1 MTDKALC
8 RGVGLCWLLIRF
20 NTMNMKRLH
29 LLLPVLLLPLLVC
42 AQRIVSGSVVDENG
56 EPLIGATVRVQG
68 TTAGTITDFDGLF
81 SLSDVADDAIVE
93 VSYMGYLPQQ
103 LKAATGMRIV
113 LQEDVQRLEDVIVVG
128 YGAAKIKDLTSPID
142 VVKGE
147 ELTSVPTSSPMS
159 ALQGKVAGVNIVNSG
174 VPGSGPTV
182 QIRGIGSFSNNTPLF
197 VVDGMFYDNI
207 NFLNNGDIEDMS
219 IMKDASAAAIYGVRA
234 ANGVVII
241 TTKRGKNNQR
251 PDVTYD
257 GYVGVQTVS
266 NLIDMCSSD
275 QYAEMLL
282 EVNRRSYTR
291 MFRNSMNMYG
301 GTYDNEAGV
310 FHLDQNTN
318 WYKQLLRPAV
328 MTNHSLTINGG
339 GEKATYGVGMSYLY
353 QNGIMNTPNSY
364 NRMNLR
370 GNLEYKP
377 FTWLTVGFNGIFVQ
391 SKQQFPNNAAWQ
403 QAYNMPGIFPVYDPT
418 TADLYTD
425 GFASPMTLQ
434 LTNNFYNPVATAKY
448 YDSRN
453 TTNQMMASAYAQF
466 NILPDKLNLRTS
478 YNYDYTGMEATTFIP
493 EYYISN
499 NQKNETSNLT
509 KSTTSFNNWIWDNTL
524 TYSDQWGKHGFKA
537 MLGLSLREERYRN
550 LWAVAQDVPAGK
562 DSYKYISLGNTEG
575 RVTGDDGNRY
585 RGFSYFGRLNYNYDD
600 RYMLMFT
607 IRRDGSS
614 KYNEKW
620 GTFPSV
626 GAAWVLTNEEW
637 LKGVDG
643 VDYLKLRASWGLL
656 GNDKIGAS
664 FGTTSSDLARAVF
677 GTNTAVSGYINSTNF
692 SWLSWEVVNE
702 TNVGT
707 NFAFFGNKL
716 TGDIDWYYR
725 LTQNAV
731 VSPMLPMQEQ
741 SIAGN
746 WGEILNMGVDV
757 NLNWEQR
764 IGKDFTYFV
773 GGNVSWLRNR
783 VMSLREGV
791 NIIKGG
797 KTVQMVG
804 EKMNSYYGFKVVGVY
819 QTDEECATDPIAV
832 ANGLV
837 PGDFKYQD
845 VNGDKII
852 DDSDKQIL
860 GSYIPDWTYGINMG
874 FRYKGLDLNIVF
886 TGKAGGQIWNRKRAL
901 RYASNTYN
909 FDLDQYTRRWHGE
922 GTSNT
927 DPSAAGLMKS
937 WNIGDSQNASYF
949 VESADY
955 FRIQNITLGYTFT
968 NVGAGSYKMPS
979 IRLSLSAEKP
989 FTTYTAHA
997 LTPEVSDPEGWDTE
1011 VYPLTSTWSF
1021 AVQLKF

>member
-1 MTDKALC
+1 
-8 RGVGLCWLLIRF
+8 
-20 NTMNMKRLH
+20 
-29 LLLPVLLLPLLVC
+29 LPVLLLPLLVC
-42 AQRIVSGSVVDENG
+42 AQRTVSGRVVDDSG

-103 LKAATGMRIV
+103 LKAASDMRVV

-147 ELTSVPTSSPMS
+147 ELTAVPTSSPMS

-241 TTKRGKNNQR
+241 TTKRGKHNQR

-282 EVNRRSYTR
+282 EVNKRSYTR
-291 MFRNSMNMYG
+291 MFRNSMTMYG
-301 GTYDNEAGV
+301 GTYDAEAGV

-339 GEKATYGVGMSYLY
+339 SEKATYGVGMSYLY

-377 FTWLTVGFNGIFVQ
+377 FKWLTVGFNGIFVQ

-418 TADLYTD
+418 TAELYTD

-537 MLGLSLREERYRN
+537 MIGLSLREERYRN

-637 LKGVDG
+637 LKGVEG

-677 GTNTAVSGYINSTNF
+677 GTNTAVSGYVNSSNF

-707 NFAFFGNKL
+707 NFAFFGNRL

-746 WGEILNMGVDV
+746 CGEILNMGVDI

-804 EKMNSYYGFKVVGVY
+804 QKMNSYYGFKVIGVY

-837 PGDFKYQD
+837 PGDFKYED
-845 VNGDKII
+845 VNKDNVI

-997 LTPEVSDPEGWDTE
+997 LTPEISDPEGWDTE

>member
-1 MTDKALC
+1 
-8 RGVGLCWLLIRF
+8 
-20 NTMNMKRLH
+20 MNMKRLH

-42 AQRIVSGSVVDENG
+42 AQRTVSGRVVDDSG

-103 LKAATGMRIV
+103 LKAASDMRVV

-147 ELTSVPTSSPMS
+147 ELTAVPTSSPMS

-241 TTKRGKNNQR
+241 TTKRGKHNQR

-282 EVNRRSYTR
+282 EVNKRSYTR
-291 MFRNSMNMYG
+291 MFRNSMTMYG
-301 GTYDNEAGV
+301 GTYDAEAGV

-339 GEKATYGVGMSYLY
+339 SEKATYGVGMSYLY

-377 FTWLTVGFNGIFVQ
+377 FKWLTVGFNGIFVQ

-418 TADLYTD
+418 TAELYTD

-537 MLGLSLREERYRN
+537 MIGLSLREERYRN

-637 LKGVDG
+637 LKGVEG

-677 GTNTAVSGYINSTNF
+677 GTNTAVSGYVNSSNF

-707 NFAFFGNKL
+707 NFAFFGNRL

-804 EKMNSYYGFKVVGVY
+804 QKMNSYYGFKVIGVY

-837 PGDFKYQD
+837 PGDFKYED
-845 VNGDKII
+845 VNKDNVI

-874 FRYKGLDLNIVF
+874 FQYKGLDLNIVF

-997 LTPEVSDPEGWDTE
+997 LTPEISDPEGWDTE

>member
-1 MTDKALC
+1 
-8 RGVGLCWLLIRF
+8 
-20 NTMNMKRLH
+20 MNMKRLH

-42 AQRIVSGSVVDENG
+42 AQRTVSGRVVDDSG

-103 LKAATGMRIV
+103 LKAASDMRVV

-147 ELTSVPTSSPMS
+147 ELTAVPTSSPMS

-241 TTKRGKNNQR
+241 TTKRGKHNQR

-282 EVNRRSYTR
+282 EVNKRSYTR
-291 MFRNSMNMYG
+291 MFRNSMTMYG
-301 GTYDNEAGV
+301 GTYDAEAGV

-339 GEKATYGVGMSYLY
+339 SEKATYGVGMSYLY

-377 FTWLTVGFNGIFVQ
+377 FKWLTVGFNGIFVQ

-418 TADLYTD
+418 TAELYTD

-537 MLGLSLREERYRN
+537 MIGLSLREERYRN

-637 LKGVDG
+637 LKGVEG

-677 GTNTAVSGYINSTNF
+677 GTNTAVSGYVNSSNF

-707 NFAFFGNKL
+707 NFAFFGNRL

-746 WGEILNMGVDV
+746 WGEILNMGVDI

-804 EKMNSYYGFKVVGVY
+804 QKMNSYYGFKVIGVY

-837 PGDFKYQD
+837 PGDFKYED
-845 VNGDKII
+845 VNKDNVI

-997 LTPEVSDPEGWDTE
+997 LTPEISDPEGWDTE

>member
-1 MTDKALC
+1 
-8 RGVGLCWLLIRF
+8 
-20 NTMNMKRLH
+20 MNRLY
-29 LLLPVLLLPLLVC
+29 VVVVALLLPLLLY
-42 AQRIVSGSVVDENG
+42 AQRIVTGVVVDDSG
-56 EPLIGATVRVQG
+56 EPLIGAAVRVQG
-68 TTAGTITDFDGLF
+68 TTDGTITDMDGRF
-81 SLSDVADDAIVE
+81 SLPNVVDGATVE

-103 LKAATGMRIV
+103 LKAASDMRIV

-147 ELTSVPTSSPMS
+147 ELTAVPTSSPMS

-241 TTKRGKNNQR
+241 TTKRGKHNQR

-282 EVNRRSYTR
+282 EVNKRSYTR
-291 MFRNSMNMYG
+291 MFRNSMTMYG
-301 GTYDNEAGV
+301 GTYDAEAGV

-339 GEKATYGVGMSYLY
+339 SEKATYGVGMSYLY

-377 FTWLTVGFNGIFVQ
+377 FKWLTVGFNGIFVQ

-418 TADLYTD
+418 TAELYTD

-637 LKGVDG
+637 LKGVEG

-677 GTNTAVSGYINSTNF
+677 GTNTAVSGYVNSSNF

-746 WGEILNMGVDV
+746 WGEILNMGVDI

-804 EKMNSYYGFKVVGVY
+804 QKMNSYYGFKVIGVY

-837 PGDFKYQD
+837 PGDFKYED
-845 VNGDKII
+845 VNGDKVI

>member
-1 MTDKALC
+1 
-8 RGVGLCWLLIRF
+8 
-20 NTMNMKRLH
+20 MNMKRLY

-42 AQRIVSGSVVDENG
+42 AQRTVSGRVVDDSG

-103 LKAATGMRIV
+103 LKAASDMRVV

-147 ELTSVPTSSPMS
+147 ELTAVPTSSPMS

-241 TTKRGKNNQR
+241 TTKRGKHNQR

-282 EVNRRSYTR
+282 EVNKRSYTR
-291 MFRNSMNMYG
+291 MFRNSMTMYG
-301 GTYDNEAGV
+301 GTYDAEAGV

-339 GEKATYGVGMSYLY
+339 SEKATYGVGMSYLY

-377 FTWLTVGFNGIFVQ
+377 FKWLTVGFNGIFVQ

-418 TADLYTD
+418 TAELYTD

-524 TYSDQWGKHGFKA
+524 TYSNQWGKHGFKA

-637 LKGVDG
+637 LKGVEG

-677 GTNTAVSGYINSTNF
+677 GTNTAVSGYVNSSNF

-707 NFAFFGNKL
+707 NFAFFGNRL

-746 WGEILNMGVDV
+746 WGEILNMGVDI

-804 EKMNSYYGFKVVGVY
+804 QKMNSYYGFKVIGVY

-837 PGDFKYQD
+837 PGDFKYED
-845 VNGDKII
+845 VNKDNVI

-968 NVGAGSYKMPS
+968 NVGAGSYKMPG

-997 LTPEVSDPEGWDTE
+997 LTPEISDPEGWDTE

>member
-1 MTDKALC
+1 MLAGC
-8 RGVGLCWLLIRF
+8 LLSV
-20 NTMNMKRLH
+20 
-29 LLLPVLLLPLLVC
+29 VLF
-42 AQRIVSGSVVDENG
+42 AQGTITGSVWDEYG
-56 EPLIGATVRVQG
+56 EPLIGAAVRVQG
-68 TTAGTITDFDGLF
+68 TTNGTITDFDGQFVLT
-81 SLSDVADDAIVE
+81 DVPAEAMLE
-93 VSYMGYLPQQ
+93 VSYMGYLPQNV
-103 LKAATGMRIV
+103 KAANGMRV
-113 LQEDVQRLEDVIVVG
+113 TLMEDVQKLEDVVVVG
-128 YGAAKIKDLTSPID
+128 YGAAKVKDLTSPIE

-147 ELTSVPTSSPMS
+147 ELTAVPTSSPMS
-159 ALQGKVAGVNIVNSG
+159 ALQGKVAGVNIINSG
-174 VPGSGPTV
+174 APGSGATV

-241 TTKRGKNNQR
+241 TTKRGKQNQR

-282 EVNRRSYTR
+282 EVNKRAYTR
-291 MFRNSMNMYG
+291 MFNNAMKLYG
-301 GTYDNEAGV
+301 GTYDSEAGL
-310 FHLDQNTN
+310 FHLNQNTN
-318 WYKQLLRPAV
+318 WYKELLRPAV
-328 MTNHSLTINGG
+328 ITNHSLTINGG
-339 GEKATYGVGMSYLY
+339 GEKATYGVGLSYLY
-353 QNGIMNTPNSY
+353 QDGIMKTTNNY
-364 NRMNLR
+364 NRMNVR

-377 FTWLTVGFNGIFVQ
+377 FKWLTVGFNGIFVQ
-391 SKQQFPNNAAWQ
+391 SNQIFPNNAAWQ

-418 TADLYTD
+418 TADLYTN
-425 GFASPMTLQ
+425 GFASPLTLQ
-434 LTNNFYNPVATAKY
+434 LTSNFYNPVATATF

-453 TTNQMMASAYAQF
+453 RTNQMMMAAFAQF
-466 NILPDKLNLRTS
+466 NIVPDKLNLRTS
-478 YNYDYTGMEATTFIP
+478 YNYDYTGMDATTFVP

-499 NQKNETSNLT
+499 TQKNETSSLT

-524 TYSDQWGKHGFKA
+524 TYSDQWGKHAFKA
-537 MLGLSLREERYRN
+537 MLGLSLREENYRN

-562 DSYKYISLGNTEG
+562 DSYKYISLGNSEG
-575 RVTGDDGNRY
+575 RVTGDDGSRY

-600 RYMLMFT
+600 RYMVMFT

-626 GAAWVLTNEEW
+626 GAAWTLTNEPW
-637 LKGVDG
+637 LKGTEG

-664 FGTTSSDLARAVF
+664 FGTTSSSVARAVF
-677 GTNTAVSGYINSTNF
+677 GTNTALSGYINSTNF

-707 NFAFFGNKL
+707 SFGFFGNKL

-731 VSPMLPMQEQ
+731 VAPTLPMQEE
-741 SIAGN
+741 SVAGN
-746 WGEILNMGVDV
+746 WGEILNTGVDI
-757 NLNWEQR
+757 NLSWEQR
-764 IGKDFTYFV
+764 IGKDFSYNI
-773 GGNVSWLRNR
+773 GGNVSWLKNR
-783 VMSLREGV
+783 VMSLRDGV

-819 QTDEECATDPIAV
+819 QTAEECAADPIAV
-832 ANGLV
+832 ANGLE
-837 PGDFKYQD
+837 PGDFKYED
-845 VNGDKII
+845 VNKDNVI

-860 GSYIPDWTYGINMG
+860 GSYIPDWTYGINAG
-874 FRYKGLDLNIVF
+874 IKYKGLDLSIVF
-886 TGKAGGQIWNRKRAL
+886 YGKAGAQIWNRKRAL

-927 DPSAAGLMKS
+927 DPSSAGLMKS

-949 VESADY
+949 VESGDF

-968 NVGAGSYKMPS
+968 NVGAGEYKMPS
-979 IRLSLSAEKP
+979 IRMSLSADKP
-989 FTTYTAHA
+989 FTSFTAHSM
-997 LTPEVSDPEGWDTE
+997 TPEVSDPEGWDTE
-1011 VYPLTSTWSF
+1011 VYPLTATWTF

>member
-1 MTDKALC
+1 M
-8 RGVGLCWLLIRF
+8 
-20 NTMNMKRLH
+20 
-29 LLLPVLLLPLLVC
+29 PVLLLPLLVC
-42 AQRIVSGSVVDENG
+42 AQRTVSGRVVDDSG

-103 LKAATGMRIV
+103 MKAAADMRVV

-147 ELTSVPTSSPMS
+147 ELTAVPTSSPMS

-241 TTKRGKNNQR
+241 TTKRGKHNQR

-282 EVNRRSYTR
+282 EVNKRSYTR
-291 MFRNSMNMYG
+291 MFRNSMTMYG
-301 GTYDNEAGV
+301 GTYDAEAGV

-339 GEKATYGVGMSYLY
+339 SEKATYGVGMSYLY

-377 FTWLTVGFNGIFVQ
+377 FKWLTVGFNGIFVQ

-418 TADLYTD
+418 TAELYTD

-637 LKGVDG
+637 LKGVEG

-677 GTNTAVSGYINSTNF
+677 GTNTAVSGYVNSSNF

-707 NFAFFGNKL
+707 NFAFFGNRL

-746 WGEILNMGVDV
+746 WGEILNMGVDI

-804 EKMNSYYGFKVVGVY
+804 QKMNSYYGFKVIGVY

-837 PGDFKYQD
+837 PGDFKYED
-845 VNGDKII
+845 VNKDNVI

-997 LTPEVSDPEGWDTE
+997 LTPEISDPEGWDTE

>member
-1 MTDKALC
+1 
-8 RGVGLCWLLIRF
+8 
-20 NTMNMKRLH
+20 MKRLY
-29 LLLPVLLLPLLVC
+29 LLLAGCLLSVVLF
-42 AQRIVSGSVVDENG
+42 AQGTITGSVWDEYG
-56 EPLIGATVRVQG
+56 EPLIGAAVRVQG
-68 TTAGTITDFDGLF
+68 TTNGTITDFDGQFVLT
-81 SLSDVADDAIVE
+81 DVPAEAMLE
-93 VSYMGYLPQQ
+93 VSYMGYLPQNV
-103 LKAATGMRIV
+103 KAANGMRV
-113 LQEDVQRLEDVIVVG
+113 TLMEDVQKLEDVVVVG
-128 YGAAKIKDLTSPID
+128 YGAAKVKDLTSPIE

-147 ELTSVPTSSPMS
+147 ELTAVPTSSPMS
-159 ALQGKVAGVNIVNSG
+159 ALQGKVAGVNIINSG
-174 VPGSGPTV
+174 APGSGATV

-241 TTKRGKNNQR
+241 TTKRGKQNQR

-282 EVNRRSYTR
+282 EVNKRAYTR
-291 MFRNSMNMYG
+291 MFNNAMKLYG
-301 GTYDNEAGV
+301 GTYDSEAGL
-310 FHLDQNTN
+310 FHLNQNTN
-318 WYKQLLRPAV
+318 WYQELLRPAV
-328 MTNHSLTINGG
+328 ITNHSLTINGG
-339 GEKATYGVGMSYLY
+339 GEKATYGVGLSYLY
-353 QNGIMNTPNSY
+353 QDGIMKTTNNY
-364 NRMNLR
+364 NRMNVR

-377 FTWLTVGFNGIFVQ
+377 FKWLTVGFNGIFVQ
-391 SKQQFPNNAAWQ
+391 SNQIFPNNAAWQ

-418 TADLYTD
+418 TADLYTN
-425 GFASPMTLQ
+425 GFASPLTLQ
-434 LTNNFYNPVATAKY
+434 LTSNFYNPVATATF

-453 TTNQMMASAYAQF
+453 RSNQMMMAAFAQF
-466 NILPDKLNLRTS
+466 NIVPDKLNLRTS
-478 YNYDYTGMEATTFIP
+478 YNYDYTGMDATTFVP

-499 NQKNETSNLT
+499 TQKNETSSLT

-524 TYSDQWGKHGFKA
+524 TYSDQWGKHAFKA
-537 MLGLSLREERYRN
+537 MLGLSLREENYRN

-562 DSYKYISLGNTEG
+562 DSYKYISLGNSEG
-575 RVTGDDGNRY
+575 RVTGDDGSRY

-600 RYMLMFT
+600 RYMVMFT

-626 GAAWVLTNEEW
+626 GAAWTLTNEPW
-637 LKGVDG
+637 LKGTEG

-664 FGTTSSDLARAVF
+664 FGTTSSTVARAVF
-677 GTNTAVSGYINSTNF
+677 GTNTALSGYINSTNF

-707 NFAFFGNKL
+707 SFGFFGNKL

-731 VSPMLPMQEQ
+731 VAPTLPMQEE
-741 SIAGN
+741 SVAGN
-746 WGEILNMGVDV
+746 WGEILNTGVDI

-764 IGKDFTYFV
+764 IGKDFSYNI
-773 GGNVSWLRNR
+773 GGNVSWLKNR
-783 VMSLREGV
+783 VMSLRDGV

-819 QTDEECATDPIAV
+819 QTAEECAADPIAV
-832 ANGLV
+832 ANGLE
-837 PGDFKYQD
+837 PGDFKYED
-845 VNGDKII
+845 VNKDNVI

-860 GSYIPDWTYGINMG
+860 GSYIPDWTYGINAG
-874 FRYKGLDLNIVF
+874 FKYKGLDLSIVF
-886 TGKAGGQIWNRKRAL
+886 YGKAGAQIWNRKRAL

-927 DPSAAGLMKS
+927 DPSSAGLMKS

-949 VESADY
+949 VESGDF

-968 NVGAGSYKMPS
+968 NVGAGEYKMPS
-979 IRLSLSAEKP
+979 IRMSLSADKP
-989 FTTYTAHA
+989 FTSFTAHSM
-997 LTPEVSDPEGWDTE
+997 TPEVSDPEGWDTE
-1011 VYPLTSTWSF
+1011 VYPLTATWTF

>member
-1 MTDKALC
+1 
-8 RGVGLCWLLIRF
+8 
-20 NTMNMKRLH
+20 MNRLY
-29 LLLPVLLLPLLVC
+29 VVVVALLLPLLLY
-42 AQRIVSGSVVDENG
+42 AQRTVTGVVVDDNG
-56 EPLIGATVRVQG
+56 EPLIGAAVRVQG
-68 TTAGTITDFDGLF
+68 TNDGTITDMDGRF
-81 SLSDVADDAIVE
+81 SLPNVADGATVE

-103 LKAATGMRIV
+103 LKAASDMRVV

-147 ELTSVPTSSPMS
+147 ELTAVPTSSPMS

-241 TTKRGKNNQR
+241 TTKRGKHNQR

-282 EVNRRSYTR
+282 EVNKRSYTR
-291 MFRNSMNMYG
+291 MFRNSMTMYG
-301 GTYDNEAGV
+301 GTYDAEAGV

-339 GEKATYGVGMSYLY
+339 SEKATYGVGMSYLY

-377 FTWLTVGFNGIFVQ
+377 FKWLTVGFNGIFVQ

-418 TADLYTD
+418 TAELYTD

-637 LKGVDG
+637 LKGVEG

-677 GTNTAVSGYINSTNF
+677 GTNTAVSGYVNSSNF

-707 NFAFFGNKL
+707 NFAFFGNRL

-746 WGEILNMGVDV
+746 WGEILNMGVDI

-804 EKMNSYYGFKVVGVY
+804 QKMNSYYGFKVIGVY

-837 PGDFKYQD
+837 PGDFKYED
-845 VNGDKII
+845 VNKDNVI

-997 LTPEVSDPEGWDTE
+997 LTPEISDPEGWDTE

>member
-1 MTDKALC
+1 
-8 RGVGLCWLLIRF
+8 
-20 NTMNMKRLH
+20 MNMKRLH

-42 AQRIVSGSVVDENG
+42 AQRTVSGRVVDDSG

-103 LKAATGMRIV
+103 MKAAADMRVV

-147 ELTSVPTSSPMS
+147 ELTAVPTSSPMS

-241 TTKRGKNNQR
+241 TTKRGKHNQR

-282 EVNRRSYTR
+282 EVNKRSYTR
-291 MFRNSMNMYG
+291 MFRNSMTMYG
-301 GTYDNEAGV
+301 GTYDAEAGV

-339 GEKATYGVGMSYLY
+339 SEKATYGVGMSYLY

-377 FTWLTVGFNGIFVQ
+377 FKWLTVGFNGIFVQ

-418 TADLYTD
+418 TAELYTD

-637 LKGVDG
+637 LKGVEG

-677 GTNTAVSGYINSTNF
+677 GTNTAVSGYVNSSNF

-707 NFAFFGNKL
+707 NFAFFGNRL

-746 WGEILNMGVDV
+746 WGEILNMGVDI

-804 EKMNSYYGFKVVGVY
+804 QKMNSYYGFKVIGVY

-837 PGDFKYQD
+837 PGDFKYED
-845 VNGDKII
+845 VNKDNVI

-997 LTPEVSDPEGWDTE
+997 LTPEISDPEGWDTE

>member
-1 MTDKALC
+1 
-8 RGVGLCWLLIRF
+8 
-20 NTMNMKRLH
+20 MNRLY
-29 LLLPVLLLPLLVC
+29 VVVVALLLPLLLY
-42 AQRIVSGSVVDENG
+42 AQRTVTGVVVDDNG
-56 EPLIGATVRVQG
+56 EPLIGAAVRVQG
-68 TTAGTITDFDGLF
+68 TTDGTITDMDGRF
-81 SLSDVADDAIVE
+81 SLPNVADGATVE
-93 VSYMGYLPQQ
+93 VSYMGYLPQR
-103 LKAATGMRIV
+103 LKAASDMRVV

-147 ELTSVPTSSPMS
+147 ELTAVPTSSPMS

-241 TTKRGKNNQR
+241 TTKRGKHNQR

-282 EVNRRSYTR
+282 EVNKRSYTR
-291 MFRNSMNMYG
+291 MFRNSMTMYG
-301 GTYDNEAGV
+301 GTYDAEAGV
-310 FHLDQNTN
+310 FHLNQNTN
-318 WYKQLLRPAV
+318 WYKELLRPAV

-339 GEKATYGVGMSYLY
+339 SEKATYGVGMSYLY

-377 FTWLTVGFNGIFVQ
+377 FKWLTVGFNGIFVQ

-418 TADLYTD
+418 TAELYTD

-637 LKGVDG
+637 LKGVEG

-677 GTNTAVSGYINSTNF
+677 GTNTAVSGYVNSSNF

-707 NFAFFGNKL
+707 NFAFFGNRL

-746 WGEILNMGVDV
+746 WGEILNMGVDI

-804 EKMNSYYGFKVVGVY
+804 QKMNSYYGFKVIGVY

-837 PGDFKYQD
+837 PGDFKYED
-845 VNGDKII
+845 VNKDNVI

-997 LTPEVSDPEGWDTE
+997 LTPEISDPEGWDTE

>member
-1 MTDKALC
+1 
-8 RGVGLCWLLIRF
+8 
-20 NTMNMKRLH
+20 MNMKRLH
-29 LLLPVLLLPLLVC
+29 LLLPVLLLPLLLY
-42 AQRIVSGSVVDENG
+42 AQRTVTGVVVDDNG
-56 EPLIGATVRVQG
+56 EPLIGAAVRVQG
-68 TTAGTITDFDGLF
+68 TTDGTITDMDGRF
-81 SLSDVADDAIVE
+81 SLQNVAEGATVE

-103 LKAATGMRIV
+103 MKAASDMRVV

-147 ELTSVPTSSPMS
+147 ELTAVPTSSPMS

-241 TTKRGKNNQR
+241 TTKRGKHNQR

-282 EVNRRSYTR
+282 EVNKRSYTR
-291 MFRNSMNMYG
+291 MFRNSMTMYG
-301 GTYDNEAGV
+301 GTYDAEAGV

-339 GEKATYGVGMSYLY
+339 SEKATYGVGMSYLY

-377 FTWLTVGFNGIFVQ
+377 FKWLTVGFNGIFVQ

-418 TADLYTD
+418 TAELYTD

-637 LKGVDG
+637 LKGVEG

-677 GTNTAVSGYINSTNF
+677 GTNTAVSGYVNSSNF

-707 NFAFFGNKL
+707 NFAFFGNRL

-746 WGEILNMGVDV
+746 WGEILNMGVDI

-804 EKMNSYYGFKVVGVY
+804 QKMNSYYGFKVIGVY

-837 PGDFKYQD
+837 PGDFKYED
-845 VNGDKII
+845 VNKDNVI

-997 LTPEVSDPEGWDTE
+997 LTPEISDPEGWDTE

>member
-1 MTDKALC
+1 
-8 RGVGLCWLLIRF
+8 
-20 NTMNMKRLH
+20 MNMKRLH

-42 AQRIVSGSVVDENG
+42 AQRIVSGSVVDDNG
-56 EPLIGATVRVQG
+56 EPLIGAAVRVQG
-68 TTAGTITDFDGLF
+68 TTDGTITDMDGLF
-81 SLSDVADDAIVE
+81 SLQNVAEGATVE
-93 VSYMGYLPQQ
+93 VLYMGYLPQQ
-103 LKAATGMRIV
+103 LKAAANMRVV
-113 LQEDVQRLEDVIVVG
+113 LKEDVQRLEDVIVVG

-147 ELTSVPTSSPMS
+147 ELTAVPTSSPMS

-282 EVNRRSYTR
+282 EVNKRSYTR
-291 MFRNSMNMYG
+291 MFRNSMTMYG
-301 GTYDNEAGV
+301 GTYDAEAGV

-339 GEKATYGVGMSYLY
+339 SEKATYGVGMSYLY

-377 FTWLTVGFNGIFVQ
+377 FKWLTVGFNGIFVQ

-418 TADLYTD
+418 TAELYTD

-637 LKGVDG
+637 LKGVEG

-677 GTNTAVSGYINSTNF
+677 GTNTAVSGYVNSSNF

-707 NFAFFGNKL
+707 NFAFFGNRL

-746 WGEILNMGVDV
+746 WGEILNMGVDI

-804 EKMNSYYGFKVVGVY
+804 QKMNSYYGFKVIGIY

-837 PGDFKYQD
+837 PGDFKYED
-845 VNGDKII
+845 VNKDNVI

-997 LTPEVSDPEGWDTE
+997 LTPEISDPEGWDTE

>member
-1 MTDKALC
+1 MNKLYVLAL
-8 RGVGLCWLLIRF
+8 G
-20 NTMNMKRLH
+20 
-29 LLLPVLLLPLLVC
+29 LLLPLLAF
-42 AQRIVSGSVVDENG
+42 AQRTVTGTVVDEYG
-56 EPLIGATVRVQG
+56 EPLIGAAVRVQG
-68 TTAGTITDFDGLF
+68 TTSGTITDFDGAF
-81 SLSDVADDAIVE
+81 SLPDVAADATVE
-93 VSYMGYLPQQ
+93 ISYMGYLPQQ
-103 LKAATGMRIV
+103 LKAADGMRVV
-113 LQEDVQRLEDVIVVG
+113 LMEDVQKLEDVIVVG

-147 ELTSVPTSSPMS
+147 QLIAVPTSSPMS
-159 ALQGKVAGVNIVNSG
+159 ALQGKVAGVNITNSG
-174 VPGSGPTV
+174 APGSGPTV

-241 TTKRGKNNQR
+241 TTKRGKQNQR

-291 MFRNSMNMYG
+291 MFNKSMTLYG
-301 GTYDNEAGV
+301 GTYDAENGV
-310 FHLDQNTN
+310 FHLNQNTN
-318 WYKQLLRPAV
+318 WYKELLRPAV
-328 MTNHSLTINGG
+328 ITNHSLTINGG
-339 GEKATYGVGMSYLY
+339 SDKATYGVGMSYLY
-353 QNGIMNTPNSY
+353 QNGIMNTPNDY
-364 NRMNLR
+364 NRMNIR

-377 FTWLTVGFNGIFVQ
+377 FKWLTVGFNGIFVQ
-391 SKQQFPNNAAWQ
+391 SQQQFPNNAAWQ

-425 GFASPMTLQ
+425 GFASPLTLQ
-434 LTNNFYNPVATAKY
+434 LTSNFYNPVATAKY

-453 TTNQMMASAYAQF
+453 YNNQMMASVFAQF
-466 NILPDKLNLRTS
+466 NIIPDKLNLRTS
-478 YNYDYTGMEATTFIP
+478 YNYDYTGMEAVTFIP

-575 RVTGDDGNRY
+575 RVTGDDGSRY

-600 RYMLMFT
+600 RYMVMFT

-626 GAAWVLTNEEW
+626 GAAWVLSNEEW
-637 LKGVDG
+637 LKGVEG

-664 FGTTSSDLARAVF
+664 FGTTSSNVTRAVF
-677 GTNTAVSGYINSTNF
+677 GTNTALSGYINSTNF

-707 NFAFFGNKL
+707 SFGFFGNRL

-731 VSPMLPMQEQ
+731 VSPTLPMQEE

-746 WGEILNMGVDV
+746 WGEILNMGVDI
-757 NLNWEQR
+757 NLNWEHHV
-764 IGKDFTYFV
+764 GKDWTYFI
-773 GGNVSWLRNR
+773 GGNVSWLHNR
-783 VMSLREGV
+783 VMSLRDGV

-804 EKMNSYYGFKVVGVY
+804 EKMNSYYGFKVVGIY
-819 QTDEECATDPIAV
+819 QTDEECAADPIAV

-837 PGDFKYQD
+837 PGDFKYED
-845 VNGDKII
+845 VNNDNII
-852 DDSDKQIL
+852 NESDKQIL
-860 GSYIPDWTYGINMG
+860 GSYIPDWIYGLNMG

-886 TGKAGGQIWNRKRAL
+886 SGKAGGELWNRKRAL

-968 NVGAGSYKMPS
+968 NVGAGEYKMPS

-989 FTTYTAHA
+989 FTAYTAHA

>member
-1 MTDKALC
+1 
-8 RGVGLCWLLIRF
+8 
-20 NTMNMKRLH
+20 MNRLY
-29 LLLPVLLLPLLVC
+29 VVVVALLLPLLLY
-42 AQRIVSGSVVDENG
+42 AQRTVTGVVVDDNG
-56 EPLIGATVRVQG
+56 EPLIGAAVRVQG
-68 TTAGTITDFDGLF
+68 TTDGTITDMDGRF
-81 SLSDVADDAIVE
+81 SLPNVADGATVE
-93 VSYMGYLPQQ
+93 VSYMGYLPQR
-103 LKAATGMRIV
+103 LKAASDMRVV

-147 ELTSVPTSSPMS
+147 ELTAVPTSSPMS

-241 TTKRGKNNQR
+241 TTKRGKHNQR

-282 EVNRRSYTR
+282 EVNKRSYTR
-291 MFRNSMNMYG
+291 MFRNSMTMYG
-301 GTYDNEAGV
+301 GTYDAEAGV

-339 GEKATYGVGMSYLY
+339 SEKATYGVGMSYLY

-377 FTWLTVGFNGIFVQ
+377 FKWLTVGFNGIFVQ

-418 TADLYTD
+418 TAELYTD

-637 LKGVDG
+637 LKGVEG

-677 GTNTAVSGYINSTNF
+677 GTNTAVSGYVNSSNF

-707 NFAFFGNKL
+707 NFAFFGNRL

-746 WGEILNMGVDV
+746 WGEILNMGVDI

-804 EKMNSYYGFKVVGVY
+804 QKMNSYYGFKVIGVY

-837 PGDFKYQD
+837 PGDFKYED
-845 VNGDKII
+845 VNKDNVI

-997 LTPEVSDPEGWDTE
+997 LTPEISDPEGWDTE

>member
-1 MTDKALC
+1 
-8 RGVGLCWLLIRF
+8 
-20 NTMNMKRLH
+20 MNMKRLH

-42 AQRIVSGSVVDENG
+42 AQRTVSGRVVDENS

-103 LKAATGMRIV
+103 LKAASDMRVV

-147 ELTSVPTSSPMS
+147 ELTAVPTSSPMS

-241 TTKRGKNNQR
+241 TTKRGKHNQR

-282 EVNRRSYTR
+282 EVNKRSYTR
-291 MFRNSMNMYG
+291 MFRNSMTMYG
-301 GTYDNEAGV
+301 GTYDAEAGV

-339 GEKATYGVGMSYLY
+339 SEKATYGVGMSYLY

-377 FTWLTVGFNGIFVQ
+377 FKWLTVGFNGIFVQ

-418 TADLYTD
+418 TAELYTD

-537 MLGLSLREERYRN
+537 MIGLSLREERYRN

-637 LKGVDG
+637 LKGVEG

-677 GTNTAVSGYINSTNF
+677 GTNTAVSGYVNSSNF

-707 NFAFFGNKL
+707 NFAFFGNRL

-746 WGEILNMGVDV
+746 WGEILNMGVDI

-804 EKMNSYYGFKVVGVY
+804 QKMNSYYGFKVIGVY

-837 PGDFKYQD
+837 PGDFKYED
-845 VNGDKII
+845 VNKDNVI

-997 LTPEVSDPEGWDTE
+997 LTPEISDPEGWDTE

>member
-1 MTDKALC
+1 
-8 RGVGLCWLLIRF
+8 
-20 NTMNMKRLH
+20 MNMKRLH
-29 LLLPVLLLPLLVC
+29 LLLPVLLLPLLLY
-42 AQRIVSGSVVDENG
+42 AQRTVTGVVVDDNG
-56 EPLIGATVRVQG
+56 EPLIGAAVRVQG
-68 TTAGTITDFDGLF
+68 TTDGTITDMDGRF
-81 SLSDVADDAIVE
+81 SLQNVAEGATVE

-103 LKAATGMRIV
+103 MKAASDMRVV

-147 ELTSVPTSSPMS
+147 ELTAVPTSSPMS

-241 TTKRGKNNQR
+241 TTKRGKHNQR

-282 EVNRRSYTR
+282 EVNKRSYTR
-291 MFRNSMNMYG
+291 MFRNSMTMYG
-301 GTYDNEAGV
+301 GTYDAEAGV

-339 GEKATYGVGMSYLY
+339 SEKATYGVGMSYLY

-377 FTWLTVGFNGIFVQ
+377 FKWLTVGFNGIFVQ

-418 TADLYTD
+418 TAELYTD
-425 GFASPMTLQ
+425 GFAAPMTLQ

-637 LKGVDG
+637 LKGVEG

-677 GTNTAVSGYINSTNF
+677 GTNTAVSGYVNSSNF

-707 NFAFFGNKL
+707 NFAFFGNRL

-746 WGEILNMGVDV
+746 WGEILNMGVDI

-804 EKMNSYYGFKVVGVY
+804 QKMNSYYGFKVIGVY

-837 PGDFKYQD
+837 PGDFKYED
-845 VNGDKII
+845 VNKDNVI

-927 DPSAAGLMKS
+927 APSAAGLMKS

-997 LTPEVSDPEGWDTE
+997 LTPEISDPEGWDTE

>member
-1 MTDKALC
+1 
-8 RGVGLCWLLIRF
+8 
-20 NTMNMKRLH
+20 MNRLY
-29 LLLPVLLLPLLVC
+29 VVVVALLLPLLLY
-42 AQRIVSGSVVDENG
+42 AQRTVTGVVVDDNG
-56 EPLIGATVRVQG
+56 EPLIGAAVRVQG
-68 TTAGTITDFDGLF
+68 TTDGTITDMDGRF
-81 SLSDVADDAIVE
+81 SLPNVADGATVE

-103 LKAATGMRIV
+103 LKAASDMRVV

-147 ELTSVPTSSPMS
+147 ELTAVPTSSPMS

-241 TTKRGKNNQR
+241 TTKRGKHNQR

-282 EVNRRSYTR
+282 EVNKRSYTR
-291 MFRNSMNMYG
+291 MFRNSMTMYG
-301 GTYDNEAGV
+301 GTYDAEAGV
-310 FHLDQNTN
+310 FHLNQNTN
-318 WYKQLLRPAV
+318 WYKELLRPAV

-339 GEKATYGVGMSYLY
+339 SEKATYGVGMSYLY

-377 FTWLTVGFNGIFVQ
+377 FKWLTVGFNGIFVQ

-418 TADLYTD
+418 TAELYTD

-637 LKGVDG
+637 LKGVEG

-677 GTNTAVSGYINSTNF
+677 GTNTAVSGYVNSSNF

-707 NFAFFGNKL
+707 NFAFFGNRL

-746 WGEILNMGVDV
+746 WGEILNMGVDI

-804 EKMNSYYGFKVVGVY
+804 QKMNSYYGFKVIGVY

-837 PGDFKYQD
+837 PGDFKYED
-845 VNGDKII
+845 VNKDNVI

-997 LTPEVSDPEGWDTE
+997 LTPEISDPEGWDTE

>member
-1 MTDKALC
+1 
-8 RGVGLCWLLIRF
+8 
-20 NTMNMKRLH
+20 MNMKRLH

-42 AQRIVSGSVVDENG
+42 AQRTVSGRVVDDSG

-103 LKAATGMRIV
+103 LKAASDMRVV

-147 ELTSVPTSSPMS
+147 ELTAVPTSSPMS

-241 TTKRGKNNQR
+241 TTKRGKHNQR

-282 EVNRRSYTR
+282 EVNKRSYTR
-291 MFRNSMNMYG
+291 MFRNSMTMYG
-301 GTYDNEAGV
+301 GTYDAEAGV

-339 GEKATYGVGMSYLY
+339 SEKATYGVGMSYLY

-377 FTWLTVGFNGIFVQ
+377 FKWLTVGFNGIFVQ

-418 TADLYTD
+418 TAELYTD

-637 LKGVDG
+637 LKGVEG

-677 GTNTAVSGYINSTNF
+677 GTNTAVSGYVNSSNF

-707 NFAFFGNKL
+707 NFAFFGNRL

-746 WGEILNMGVDV
+746 WGEILNMGVDI

-804 EKMNSYYGFKVVGVY
+804 QKMNSYYGFKVIGVY

-837 PGDFKYQD
+837 PGDFKYED
-845 VNGDKII
+845 FNKDNVI

-968 NVGAGSYKMPS
+968 NVGAGSYKMPG

-997 LTPEVSDPEGWDTE
+997 LTPEISDPEGWDTE

>member
-1 MTDKALC
+1 
-8 RGVGLCWLLIRF
+8 
-20 NTMNMKRLH
+20 MNMKRLH

-42 AQRIVSGSVVDENG
+42 AQRTVSGRVVDDSG

-103 LKAATGMRIV
+103 LKAASDMRVV

-147 ELTSVPTSSPMS
+147 ELTAVPTSSPMS

-182 QIRGIGSFSNNTPLF
+182 QIRGIGSFSNNPPLF

-241 TTKRGKNNQR
+241 TTKRGKHNQR

-282 EVNRRSYTR
+282 EVNKRSYTR
-291 MFRNSMNMYG
+291 MFRNSMTMYG
-301 GTYDNEAGV
+301 GTYDAEAGV

-339 GEKATYGVGMSYLY
+339 SEKATYGVGMSYLY

-377 FTWLTVGFNGIFVQ
+377 FKWLTVGFNGIFVQ

-418 TADLYTD
+418 TAELYTD

-537 MLGLSLREERYRN
+537 MIGLSLREERYRN

-637 LKGVDG
+637 LKGVEG

-677 GTNTAVSGYINSTNF
+677 GTNTAVSGYVNSSNF

-707 NFAFFGNKL
+707 NFAFFGNRL

-746 WGEILNMGVDV
+746 WGEILNMGVDI

-804 EKMNSYYGFKVVGVY
+804 QKMNSYYGFKVIGVY

-837 PGDFKYQD
+837 PGDFKYED
-845 VNGDKII
+845 VNKDNVI

-997 LTPEVSDPEGWDTE
+997 LTPEISDPEGWDTE

>member
-1 MTDKALC
+1 
-8 RGVGLCWLLIRF
+8 
-20 NTMNMKRLH
+20 MKRLH

-42 AQRIVSGSVVDENG
+42 AQRTVSGRVVDDSG

-103 LKAATGMRIV
+103 MKAAADMRVV

-147 ELTSVPTSSPMS
+147 ELTAVPTSSPMS

-241 TTKRGKNNQR
+241 TTKRGKHNQR

-282 EVNRRSYTR
+282 EVNKRSYTR
-291 MFRNSMNMYG
+291 MFRNSMTMYG
-301 GTYDNEAGV
+301 GTYDAEAGV

-339 GEKATYGVGMSYLY
+339 SEKATYGVGMSYLY

-377 FTWLTVGFNGIFVQ
+377 FKWLTVGFNGIFVQ

-418 TADLYTD
+418 TAELYTD

-637 LKGVDG
+637 LKGVEG

-677 GTNTAVSGYINSTNF
+677 GTNTAVSGYVNSSNF

-707 NFAFFGNKL
+707 NFAFFGNRL

-746 WGEILNMGVDV
+746 WGEILNMGVDI

-804 EKMNSYYGFKVVGVY
+804 QKMNSYYGFKVIGVY

-837 PGDFKYQD
+837 PGDFKYED
-845 VNGDKII
+845 VNKDNVI

-997 LTPEVSDPEGWDTE
+997 LTPEISDPEGWDTE

>member
-1 MTDKALC
+1 M
-8 RGVGLCWLLIRF
+8 
-20 NTMNMKRLH
+20 
-29 LLLPVLLLPLLVC
+29 PVLLLPLLVC
-42 AQRIVSGSVVDENG
+42 AQRTVSGRVVDDSG

-103 LKAATGMRIV
+103 LKAASDMRVV

-147 ELTSVPTSSPMS
+147 ELTAVPTSSPMS

-241 TTKRGKNNQR
+241 TTKRGKHNQR

-282 EVNRRSYTR
+282 EVNKRSYTR
-291 MFRNSMNMYG
+291 MFRNSMTMYG
-301 GTYDNEAGV
+301 GTYDAEAGV

-339 GEKATYGVGMSYLY
+339 SEKATYGVGMSYLY

-377 FTWLTVGFNGIFVQ
+377 FKWLTVGFNGIFVQ

-418 TADLYTD
+418 TAELYTD

-637 LKGVDG
+637 LKGVEG

-677 GTNTAVSGYINSTNF
+677 GTNTAVSGYVNSSNF

-707 NFAFFGNKL
+707 NFAFFGNRL

-746 WGEILNMGVDV
+746 WGEILNMGVDI

-804 EKMNSYYGFKVVGVY
+804 QKMNSYYGFKVIGVY

-837 PGDFKYQD
+837 PGDFKYED
-845 VNGDKII
+845 VNKDNVI

-968 NVGAGSYKMPS
+968 NVGAGSYKMPG

-997 LTPEVSDPEGWDTE
+997 LTPEISDPEGWDTE

>member
-1 MTDKALC
+1 
-8 RGVGLCWLLIRF
+8 
-20 NTMNMKRLH
+20 MKRLH

-42 AQRIVSGSVVDENG
+42 AQRTVSGRVVDDSG

-103 LKAATGMRIV
+103 LKAASDMRVV

-147 ELTSVPTSSPMS
+147 ELTAVPTSSPMS

-241 TTKRGKNNQR
+241 TTKRGKHNQR

-282 EVNRRSYTR
+282 EVNKRSYTR
-291 MFRNSMNMYG
+291 MFRNSMTMYG
-301 GTYDNEAGV
+301 GTYDAEAGV

-339 GEKATYGVGMSYLY
+339 SEKATYGVGMSYLY

-377 FTWLTVGFNGIFVQ
+377 FKWLTVGFNGIFVQ

-418 TADLYTD
+418 TAELYTD

-524 TYSDQWGKHGFKA
+524 TYSNQWGKHGFKA

-637 LKGVDG
+637 LKGVEG

-677 GTNTAVSGYINSTNF
+677 GTNTAVSGYVNSSNF

-707 NFAFFGNKL
+707 NFAFFGNRL

-746 WGEILNMGVDV
+746 WGEILNMGVDI

-804 EKMNSYYGFKVVGVY
+804 QKMNSYYGFKVIGVY

-837 PGDFKYQD
+837 PGDFKYED
-845 VNGDKII
+845 VNKDNVI

-997 LTPEVSDPEGWDTE
+997 LTPEISDPEGWDTE

>member
-1 MTDKALC
+1 
-8 RGVGLCWLLIRF
+8 
-20 NTMNMKRLH
+20 MNMKRLH
-29 LLLPVLLLPLLVC
+29 LLLPVLLLPLLLY
-42 AQRIVSGSVVDENG
+42 AQRTVTGVVVDDNG
-56 EPLIGATVRVQG
+56 EPLIGAAVRVQG
-68 TTAGTITDFDGLF
+68 TTDGTITDMDGLF

-147 ELTSVPTSSPMS
+147 ELTAVPTSSPMS

-241 TTKRGKNNQR
+241 TTKRGKHNQR

-282 EVNRRSYTR
+282 EVNKRSYTR
-291 MFRNSMNMYG
+291 MFRNSMTMYG
-301 GTYDNEAGV
+301 GTYDAEAGV

-339 GEKATYGVGMSYLY
+339 SEKATYGVGMSYLY

-377 FTWLTVGFNGIFVQ
+377 FKWLTVGFNGIFVQ

-418 TADLYTD
+418 TAELYTD

-637 LKGVDG
+637 LKGVEG

-677 GTNTAVSGYINSTNF
+677 GTNTAVSGYVNSSNF

-707 NFAFFGNKL
+707 NFAFFGNRL

-746 WGEILNMGVDV
+746 WGEILNMGVDI

-804 EKMNSYYGFKVVGVY
+804 QKMNSYYGFKVIGVY

-837 PGDFKYQD
+837 PGDFKYED
-845 VNGDKII
+845 VNKDNVI

-997 LTPEVSDPEGWDTE
+997 LTPEISDPEGWDTE

>member
-1 MTDKALC
+1 
-8 RGVGLCWLLIRF
+8 
-20 NTMNMKRLH
+20 MNMKRLY

-42 AQRIVSGSVVDENG
+42 AQRTVSGRVVDDSG

-103 LKAATGMRIV
+103 LKAASDMRVV

-147 ELTSVPTSSPMS
+147 ELTAVPTSSPMS

-241 TTKRGKNNQR
+241 TTKRGKHNQR

-282 EVNRRSYTR
+282 EVNKRSYTR
-291 MFRNSMNMYG
+291 MFRNSMTMYG
-301 GTYDNEAGV
+301 GTYDAEAGV

-339 GEKATYGVGMSYLY
+339 SEKATYGVGMSYLY

-377 FTWLTVGFNGIFVQ
+377 FKWLTVGFNGIFVQ

-418 TADLYTD
+418 TAELYTD

-637 LKGVDG
+637 LKGVEG

-677 GTNTAVSGYINSTNF
+677 GTNTAVSGYVNSSNF

-707 NFAFFGNKL
+707 NFAFFGNRL

-746 WGEILNMGVDV
+746 WGEILNMGVDI

-804 EKMNSYYGFKVVGVY
+804 QKMNSYYGFKVIGVY

-837 PGDFKYQD
+837 PGDFKYED
-845 VNGDKII
+845 VNKDNVI

-955 FRIQNITLGYTFT
+955 FRIQSITLGYTFT
-968 NVGAGSYKMPS
+968 NVGAGSYKMPG

-997 LTPEVSDPEGWDTE
+997 LTPEISDPEGWDTE

>member
-1 MTDKALC
+1 
-8 RGVGLCWLLIRF
+8 
-20 NTMNMKRLH
+20 MNRLY
-29 LLLPVLLLPLLVC
+29 VVVVALLLPLLLY
-42 AQRIVSGSVVDENG
+42 AQRTVTGVVVDDNG
-56 EPLIGATVRVQG
+56 EPLIGAAVRVQG
-68 TTAGTITDFDGLF
+68 TTDGTITDMDGLF
-81 SLSDVADDAIVE
+81 SLQNVAEGATVE

-103 LKAATGMRIV
+103 LKAASDMRVV

-147 ELTSVPTSSPMS
+147 ELTAVPTSSPMS

-282 EVNRRSYTR
+282 EVNKRSYTR
-291 MFRNSMNMYG
+291 MFRNSMTMYG
-301 GTYDNEAGV
+301 GTYDAEAGV

-339 GEKATYGVGMSYLY
+339 SEKATYGVGMSYLY

-377 FTWLTVGFNGIFVQ
+377 FKWLTVGFNGIFVQ

-418 TADLYTD
+418 TAELYTD

-537 MLGLSLREERYRN
+537 MIGLSLREERYRN

-637 LKGVDG
+637 LKGVEG

-677 GTNTAVSGYINSTNF
+677 GTNTAVSGYVNSSNF

-707 NFAFFGNKL
+707 NFAFFGNRL

-746 WGEILNMGVDV
+746 WGEILNMGVDI

-783 VMSLREGV
+783 VMSLREEV

-804 EKMNSYYGFKVVGVY
+804 QKMNSYYGFKVIGVY

-837 PGDFKYQD
+837 PGDFKYED
-845 VNGDKII
+845 VNKDNVI

-997 LTPEVSDPEGWDTE
+997 LTPEISDPEGWDTE

>member
-1 MTDKALC
+1 
-8 RGVGLCWLLIRF
+8 
-20 NTMNMKRLH
+20 MNRLY
-29 LLLPVLLLPLLVC
+29 VVVVALLLPLLLY
-42 AQRIVSGSVVDENG
+42 AQRTVTGVVVDDNG
-56 EPLIGATVRVQG
+56 EPLIGAAVRVQG
-68 TTAGTITDFDGLF
+68 TTDGTITDMDGRF
-81 SLSDVADDAIVE
+81 SLPNVADGATVE

-103 LKAATGMRIV
+103 LKAASDMRVV

-147 ELTSVPTSSPMS
+147 ELTAVPTSSPMS

-241 TTKRGKNNQR
+241 TTKRGKHNQR

-282 EVNRRSYTR
+282 EVNKRSYTR
-291 MFRNSMNMYG
+291 MFRNSMTMYG
-301 GTYDNEAGV
+301 GTYDAEAGV

-339 GEKATYGVGMSYLY
+339 SEKATYGVGMSYLY

-377 FTWLTVGFNGIFVQ
+377 FKWLTVGFNGIFVQ

-418 TADLYTD
+418 TAELYTD

-637 LKGVDG
+637 LKGVEG

-677 GTNTAVSGYINSTNF
+677 GTNTAVSGYVNSSNF

-707 NFAFFGNKL
+707 NFAFFGNRL

-746 WGEILNMGVDV
+746 WGEILNMGVDI

-804 EKMNSYYGFKVVGVY
+804 QKMNSYYGFKVIGVY

-837 PGDFKYQD
+837 PGDFKYED
-845 VNGDKII
+845 VNKDNVI

-997 LTPEVSDPEGWDTE
+997 LTPEISDPEGWDTE

>member
-1 MTDKALC
+1 
-8 RGVGLCWLLIRF
+8 
-20 NTMNMKRLH
+20 MNMKRLH

-42 AQRIVSGSVVDENG
+42 AQRTVSGRVVDDSG

-103 LKAATGMRIV
+103 LKAASDMRVV

-147 ELTSVPTSSPMS
+147 ELTAVPTSSPMS

-241 TTKRGKNNQR
+241 TTKRGKHNQR

-282 EVNRRSYTR
+282 EVNKRSYTR
-291 MFRNSMNMYG
+291 MFRNSMTMYG
-301 GTYDNEAGV
+301 GTYDAEAGV

-339 GEKATYGVGMSYLY
+339 SEKATYGVGMSYLY

-418 TADLYTD
+418 TAELYTD

-637 LKGVDG
+637 LKGVEG

-677 GTNTAVSGYINSTNF
+677 GTNTAVSGYVNSSNF

-707 NFAFFGNKL
+707 NFAFFGNRL

-746 WGEILNMGVDV
+746 WGEILNMGVDI

-804 EKMNSYYGFKVVGVY
+804 QKMNSYYGFKVIGVY

-837 PGDFKYQD
+837 PGDFKYED
-845 VNGDKII
+845 VNKDNVI

-997 LTPEVSDPEGWDTE
+997 LTPEISDPEGWDTE

>member
-1 MTDKALC
+1 
-8 RGVGLCWLLIRF
+8 
-20 NTMNMKRLH
+20 MNMKRLH

-42 AQRIVSGSVVDENG
+42 AQRTVSGRVVDDSG

-103 LKAATGMRIV
+103 QKAASDMRVV

-147 ELTSVPTSSPMS
+147 ELTAVPTSSPMS

-241 TTKRGKNNQR
+241 TTKRGKHNQR

-282 EVNRRSYTR
+282 EVNKRSYTR
-291 MFRNSMNMYG
+291 MFRNSMTMYG
-301 GTYDNEAGV
+301 GTYDAEAGV

-339 GEKATYGVGMSYLY
+339 SEKATYGVGMSYLY

-377 FTWLTVGFNGIFVQ
+377 FKWLTVGFNGIFVQ

-418 TADLYTD
+418 TAELYTD

-637 LKGVDG
+637 LKGVEG

-677 GTNTAVSGYINSTNF
+677 GTNTAVSGYVNSSNF

-707 NFAFFGNKL
+707 NFAFFGNRL

-746 WGEILNMGVDV
+746 WGEILNMGVDI

-804 EKMNSYYGFKVVGVY
+804 QKMNSYYGFKVIGVY

-837 PGDFKYQD
+837 PGDFKYED
-845 VNGDKII
+845 VNKDNVI

-997 LTPEVSDPEGWDTE
+997 LTPEISDPEGWDTE

>member
-1 MTDKALC
+1 M
-8 RGVGLCWLLIRF
+8 
-20 NTMNMKRLH
+20 
-29 LLLPVLLLPLLVC
+29 PVLLLPLLVC
-42 AQRIVSGSVVDENG
+42 AQRTVSGRVVDDSG

-81 SLSDVADDAIVE
+81 SISDVADDAIVE

-103 LKAATGMRIV
+103 LKAASDMRVV

-128 YGAAKIKDLTSPID
+128 YGAAKIKDLTSPIE

-147 ELTSVPTSSPMS
+147 ELTAVPTSSPMS

-241 TTKRGKNNQR
+241 TTKRGKHNQR

-282 EVNRRSYTR
+282 EVNKRSYTR
-291 MFRNSMNMYG
+291 MFRNSMTMYG
-301 GTYDNEAGV
+301 GTYDAEAGV

-339 GEKATYGVGMSYLY
+339 SEKATYGVGMSYLY

-377 FTWLTVGFNGIFVQ
+377 FKWLTVGFNGIFVQ

-418 TADLYTD
+418 TAELYTD

-637 LKGVDG
+637 LKGVEG

-677 GTNTAVSGYINSTNF
+677 GTNTAVSGYVNSSNF

-707 NFAFFGNKL
+707 NFAFFGNRL

-746 WGEILNMGVDV
+746 WGEILNMGVDI

-804 EKMNSYYGFKVVGVY
+804 QKMNSYYGFKVIGVY

-837 PGDFKYQD
+837 PGDFKYED
-845 VNGDKII
+845 VNKDNVI

-997 LTPEVSDPEGWDTE
+997 LTPEISDPEGWDTE

>member
-1 MTDKALC
+1 
-8 RGVGLCWLLIRF
+8 
-20 NTMNMKRLH
+20 MKRLY

-42 AQRIVSGSVVDENG
+42 AQRTVSGRVVDDSG

-103 LKAATGMRIV
+103 LKAASDMRVV

-147 ELTSVPTSSPMS
+147 ELTAVPTSSPMS

-241 TTKRGKNNQR
+241 TTKRGKHNQR

-282 EVNRRSYTR
+282 EVNKRSYTR
-291 MFRNSMNMYG
+291 MFRNSMTMYG
-301 GTYDNEAGV
+301 GTYDAEAGV

-339 GEKATYGVGMSYLY
+339 SEKATYGVGMSYLY

-377 FTWLTVGFNGIFVQ
+377 FKWLTVGFNGIFVQ

-418 TADLYTD
+418 TAELYTD

-637 LKGVDG
+637 LKGVEG

-677 GTNTAVSGYINSTNF
+677 GTNTAVSGYVNSSNF

-707 NFAFFGNKL
+707 NFAFFGNRL

-746 WGEILNMGVDV
+746 WGEILNMGVDI

-804 EKMNSYYGFKVVGVY
+804 QKMNSYYGFKVIGVY

-837 PGDFKYQD
+837 PGDFKYED
-845 VNGDKII
+845 VNKDNVI

-968 NVGAGSYKMPS
+968 NVGAGSYKMPG

-997 LTPEVSDPEGWDTE
+997 LTPEISDPEGWDTE